1 MRHNKCLMSYIII
14 YTLVTSI
21 YSGTINFISASVSYV
36 NKTYMSNAS
45 FSGLQTHERPETE
58 FSIITTNNI
67 LNPFTTNYNK
77 LMTCFI

>member
-45 FSGLQTHERPETE
+45 FSGLQTC
-58 FSIITTNNI
+58 N
-67 LNPFTTNYNK
+67 
-77 LMTCFI
+77 